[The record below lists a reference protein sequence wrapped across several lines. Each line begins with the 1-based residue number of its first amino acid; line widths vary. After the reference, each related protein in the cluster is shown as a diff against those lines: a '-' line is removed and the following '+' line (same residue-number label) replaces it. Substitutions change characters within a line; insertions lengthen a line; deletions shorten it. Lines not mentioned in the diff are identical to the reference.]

1 MNMRFGEFA
10 ALRRG
15 HSGRTEVGRS
25 VAGRLAGLALL
36 AGPPY
41 SGTRAATKVSRN
53 CRRHFDLLFSNCR
66 RKWPSQPRTPAIKS
80 SNGVLSPRVAFHASP
95 CGELPNGLFCLNSR
109 AS

>member
-1 MNMRFGEFA
+1 

-15 HSGRTEVGRS
+15 HSGRSEVGRS

-53 CRRHFDLLFSNCR
+53 CRRHFDLLFSNCH
-66 RKWPSQPRTPAIKS
+66 RKWPSQPPTPAIKS
-80 SNGVLSPRVAFHASP
+80 SNGVLSPRLFSERSP
-95 CGELPNGLFCLNSR
+95 SARTSKGFLIAGTEVKAR
-109 AS
+109 R